1 MLRQLLIDLPV
12 EQAAPHLLGSILISP
27 VATAQ
32 IVEVEAYAG
41 IGDPGSHSF
50 SGVPTARTQTM
61 FGPPGHAYIYFT
73 YGNHWMLNVSA
84 HADGVPGGILIRAA
98 KPLTGI
104 EELYKNRPKA
114 KTDRD
119 LLSGPGKLCAAL
131 GITREFE
138 GCDLL
143 DINSPIHI
151 FQSRKDISYVVGP
164 RVGLAQGKGENTLWR
179 FVDSAE
185 LMWASMPRK
194 SLLRDTVHQVS
205 AGDYHNLTE
214 G

>member
-1 MLRQLLIDLPV
+1 VTSAIFKELLTDLPV
-12 EQAAPHLLGSILISP
+12 EQAAPYLLGATLVSP
-27 VATAQ
+27 VATVQ

-41 IGDPGSHSF
+41 ISDPGSHTY

-84 HADGVPGGILIRAA
+84 HADGIPGGILIRAA

-104 EELYKNRPKA
+104 DALFANRPKA
-114 KTDRD
+114 KSERD

-151 FQSRKDISYVVGP
+151 LQSQKNIGYVVGP
-164 RVGLAQGKGENTLWR
+164 RIGLAQGKGENTLWR
-179 FVDSAE
+179 FVDAAE
-185 LMWASMPRK
+185 ILWASMPK
-194 SLLRDTVHQVS
+194 NTLLTDTVYQVS
-205 AGDYHNLTE
+205 PSI
-214 G
+214 

>member
-1 MLRQLLIDLPV
+1 MLRQLLNDLPV
-12 EQAAPHLLGSILISP
+12 EQAAPYLLGATLVSP
-27 VATAQ
+27 IATVQ

-41 IGDPGSHSF
+41 ISDPGSHTY

-84 HADGVPGGILIRAA
+84 HANGVPGGILIRAA

-104 EELYKNRPKA
+104 EALFSNRPKA
-114 KTDRD
+114 KSERD

-138 GCDLL
+138 GTDLL
-143 DINSPIHI
+143 DSTSSIHVLAPVQPVRYI
-151 FQSRKDISYVVGP
+151 QTV
-164 RVGLAQGKGENTLWR
+164 RVGLAEGKGHETPWR
-179 FVDSAE
+179 FIDAYE
-185 LMWASMPRK
+185 LEWASQPRK
-194 SLLRDTVHQVS
+194 NLQLLPTCTIHR
-205 AGDYHNLTE
+205 
-214 G
+214 

>member
-1 MLRQLLIDLPV
+1 M
-12 EQAAPHLLGSILISP
+12 EQAAPYLLGATLVSP

-41 IGDPGSHSF
+41 ISDPGSHSF

-104 EELYKNRPKA
+104 EALFSNRPKA
-114 KTDRD
+114 KSERD

-138 GCDLL
+138 GFDLL
-143 DINSPIHI
+143 DPSSPIHI
-151 FQSRKDISYVVGP
+151 IQSQRNISYVIGP
-164 RVGLAQGKGENTLWR
+164 RIGLAQGKGESTHWR
-179 FVDSAE
+179 FVDAAE
-185 LMWASMPRK
+185 ILWASMPK
-194 SLLRDTVHQVS
+194 NTLLTDTVHQVS
-205 AGDYHNLTE
+205 PSI
-214 G
+214 